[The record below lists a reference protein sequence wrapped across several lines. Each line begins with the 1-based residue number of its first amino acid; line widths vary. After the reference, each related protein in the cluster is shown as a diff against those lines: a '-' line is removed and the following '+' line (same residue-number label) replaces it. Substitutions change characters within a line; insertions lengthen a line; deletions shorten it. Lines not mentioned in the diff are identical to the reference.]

1 MDTMNDEIVK
11 SEEVRSIT
19 PKEFSNILNAADK
32 NTSDGNIMI
41 MITILPDPYVN
52 GVGYKKVIPNVIR
65 TAMNNSMNPI
75 EIEGIINPAADT
87 TRFSGPKVY
96 TYLHKSHKGEYFFR
110 FLPQDARIRSDI
122 KGLNIYLNSVS
133 EMQVVISKDFTV
145 APIKVENQN
154 EVVTESINNK
164 FLTFLESLKRSDED
178 VALIE
183 SIKLGYRACLGI

>member
-75 EIEGIINPAADT
+75 EIEGIINPAAD
-87 TRFSGPKVY
+87 PK
-96 TYLHKSHKGEYFFR
+96 
-110 FLPQDARIRSDI
+110 
-122 KGLNIYLNSVS
+122 
-133 EMQVVISKDFTV
+133 
-145 APIKVENQN
+145 
-154 EVVTESINNK
+154 
-164 FLTFLESLKRSDED
+164 
-178 VALIE
+178 
-183 SIKLGYRACLGI
+183 